1 MCVMLKL
8 TIARTFFTCVYVW
21 DVEGN
26 GYYDFPHRCVCM
38 GG

>member
-8 TIARTFFTCVYVW
+8 TIARTFFTGVYVC

-26 GYYDFPHRCVCM
+26 RYYDFLHRGVYV
-38 GG
+38 